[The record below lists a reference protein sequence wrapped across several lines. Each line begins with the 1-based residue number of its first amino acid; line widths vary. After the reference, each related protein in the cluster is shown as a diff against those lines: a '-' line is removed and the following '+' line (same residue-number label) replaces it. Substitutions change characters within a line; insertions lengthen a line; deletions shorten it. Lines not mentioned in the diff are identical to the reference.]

1 MKSELP
7 EMINNLAYNK
17 VRVGSNGEEYVRF
30 KRKVYKSE
38 KSNFITEDGYTI
50 DMKPMDEYI
59 GDMMYMIKYEAKE
72 QKIELIAKCTI
83 AYFVLSILLI
93 FGFFLV

>member
-17 VRVGSNGEEYVRF
+17 VRVSSEGKEYVRF

-38 KSNFITEDGYTI
+38 KSNYITEDGYTI
-50 DMKPMDEYI
+50 DMKPIEDYI
-59 GDMMYMIKYEAKE
+59 GDMMHTLNYESKE

-83 AYFVLSILLI
+83 AYFILSIVLI